1 MFGKV
6 QGYARKAWGH
16 VKGGLNKAHE
26 VYGKAKHIAGA
37 IDHVYKRG
45 KEIAADVLPEIDRAY
60 GTRLHKGAMAAIGET
75 DKIRSNIAEAGART
89 ESGIMNHATNIA
101 NIGQRIRRA
110 APEAQPYL
118 D

>member
-6 QGYARKAWGH
+6 QGYARRAWGH
-16 VKGGLNKAHE
+16 VKGGLAQAHQ

-45 KEIAADVLPEIDRAY
+45 KEIAGDVLPEIDKAY

-75 DKIRSNIAEAGART
+75 DKLRSNIGEAVGRK
-89 ESGIMNHATNIA
+89 ESDVMKHATNIA
-101 NIGQRIRRA
+101 NIGQRMRQA

>member
-16 VKGGLNKAHE
+16 VKGGINKAHE

-37 IDHVYKRG
+37 IDHIYKRG
-45 KEIAADVLPEIDRAY
+45 KEIAADVLPEVDKAY
-60 GTRLHKGAMAAIGET
+60 GTNHHKEALAAIGET
-75 DKIRSNIAEAGART
+75 DKLRSIIGEAAART
-89 ESGIMNHATNIA
+89 EAGVMDHAMKVA
-101 NIGQRIRRA
+101 SIGQRIRKA
-110 APEAQPYL
+110 APEVQPYL

>member
-16 VKGGLNKAHE
+16 VKGGLGKAHE

-45 KEIAADVLPEIDRAY
+45 KEIAADVLPEIDKAY
-60 GTRLHKGAMAAIGET
+60 GTKLLPGAMAAIGEA
-75 DKIRSNIAEAGART
+75 DKIRSNIAAAGART
-89 ESGIMNHATNIA
+89 EAGVMDQAMKVASSGP
-101 NIGQRIRRA
+101 GIRKA
-110 APEAQPYL
+110 APGVQPSL
-118 D
+118 A

>member
-1 MFGKV
+1 MFGNV

-45 KEIAADVLPEIDRAY
+45 KEIAADVLPEIDKAY
-60 GTRLHKGAMAAIGET
+60 GTKLLPGAMRAIGET
-75 DKIRSNIAEAGART
+75 DKLRSSIAEAGART
-89 ESGIMNHATNIA
+89 EAGVMDHAMKVA
-101 NIGQRIRRA
+101 SIGQRIRKA
-110 APEAQPYL
+110 APEVQPYL